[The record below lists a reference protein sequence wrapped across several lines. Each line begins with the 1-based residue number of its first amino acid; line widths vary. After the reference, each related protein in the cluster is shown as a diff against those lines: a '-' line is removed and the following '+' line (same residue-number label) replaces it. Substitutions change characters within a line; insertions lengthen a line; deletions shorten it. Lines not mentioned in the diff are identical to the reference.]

1 MSALEPFF
9 LTGPDGKRV
18 RGDRALGNDRQ
29 ILFITGFLSNRW
41 GNKSK
46 ALAQWCEE
54 KGWGFCCYDVRG
66 FGESEG
72 TFTDYTL
79 SDWIA
84 DARLVLNMLKDGPHL
99 IHPSQALS
107 HPPTPSLSSQAP
119 FPSDALP
126 PKITI
131 VGNSFGGWIAWMM
144 AQECSAVE
152 KLILIAPAFDAIGVR
167 TREIS
172 ADRRKRWHA
181 TGWMPWDDD
190 PLHKDWPLSWKWV
203 EESDAYWKTS
213 FDRLRPV
220 NTTILHGLQDTVIL
234 PSVSSKFVEQLL
246 ARDPA
251 FPVELQLIP
260 GDHRLSSPKQVER
273 VRRLVL
279 ETP

>member
-1 MSALEPFF
+1 MSAFEPFF

-29 ILFITGFLSNRW
+29 ILFITGFLSKRW

-46 ALAQWCEE
+46 ALAQWCKER
-54 KGWGFCCYDVRG
+54 GWGFCCYDVRG

-84 DARLVLNMLKDGPHL
+84 DARLVLTLLKDGP
-99 IHPSQALS
+99 P
-107 HPPTPSLSSQAP
+107 
-119 FPSDALP
+119 
-126 PKITI
+126 ITI

-144 AQECSAVE
+144 AQECSPVE

-167 TREIS
+167 AREIS

-190 PLHKDWPLSWKWV
+190 PVHKDWPLSWKWV
-203 EESDAYWKTS
+203 EESAAYWKTS
-213 FDRLRPV
+213 FDHLRPV

-234 PSVSSKFVEQLL
+234 PSVSREFVEQLL
-246 ARDPA
+246 AREPA

-260 GDHRLSSPKQVER
+260 GDHRLSSDEQVER
-273 VRRLVL
+273 IRRLVL
-279 ETP
+279 ESP

>member
-1 MSALEPFF
+1 MSNLHPFE
-9 LTGPDGKRV
+9 LAAADGKMI
-18 RGDRALGNDRQ
+18 RGDRGKGKDRQ
-29 ILFITGFLSNRW
+29 ILFITGFLSKRW

-46 ALAQWCEE
+46 AIAEWCRE
-54 KGWGFCCYDVRG
+54 KDWGYCCYDVRG
-66 FGESEG
+66 FGDSGG

-84 DARLVLNMLKDGPHL
+84 DARLVLNMLQDGPHL
-99 IHPSQALS
+99 THPSQALS
-107 HPPTPSLSSQAP
+107 HPPTPSLSNQAP
-119 FPSDALP
+119 FPRDAPP

-167 TREIS
+167 AREIS
-172 ADRRKRWHA
+172 ADRRKRWHD

-190 PLHKDWPLSWKWV
+190 PVHKDWPLSWKWV

-220 NTTILHGLQDTVIL
+220 KTTILHGLQDTVIL
-234 PSVSSKFVEQLL
+234 PSGSSEFVEQLL
-246 ARDPA
+246 SRDPS
-251 FPVELQLIP
+251 FPVELHLIP
-260 GDHRLSSPKQVER
+260 GDHRLSSPEQVER
-273 VRRLVL
+273 LRRLVL